1 MGEEEEA
8 GWRGGATR
16 PDARGPEP
24 ADPVPEPLKRPFP
37 AAQAVELFPL
47 NIKLD
52 ISVVLTNRQN
62 RFAPVIQSTQ
72 MFFQGDA
79 DYPDVFSTTGL

>member
-16 PDARGPEP
+16 PDARGPNRP
-24 ADPVPEPLKRPFP
+24 SAPEPLKRPFP
-37 AAQAVELFPL
+37 AAQAEELLPL

-62 RFAPVIQSTQ
+62 RFAPVIQSIQ

-79 DYPDVFSTTGL
+79 DYPDVFSATGL